1 MGEGVDEARRQR
13 ELSKAALAG
22 DLDRL
27 EARVRSELDWR
38 ARLSR
43 ERGRIVGIGVG
54 VAVVAVGAGV
64 VFVLRRRFAPKP
76 TKKSSLRPVTLTDVD
91 AELRELRKM
100 LEKKNGS
107 SSSLVQKAV
116 LRAVTAAGTAGGTM
130 VAREVLKRQVG
141 SREASEPGRG
151 G

>member
-1 MGEGVDEARRQR
+1 VGQGVDEARRQR
-13 ELSKAALAG
+13 ELTKAALAG

-38 ARLSR
+38 ARLTR

-54 VAVVAVGAGV
+54 VVVVVVGASV
-64 VFVLRRRFAPKP
+64 VFIVRRRFAPKRP
-76 TKKSSLRPVTLTDVD
+76 KKSSMHPVTLAEVD
-91 AELRELRKM
+91 AELHELRKL

-116 LRAVTAAGTAGGTM
+116 LRAISAAGTAGGTM
-130 VAREVLKRQVG
+130 VAREMIKRQKG
-141 SREASEPGRG
+141 SREGSETGRG